1 MNLGILSSLA
11 KSESDVSD
19 LIDWICKGRFN
30 RNCSMLEDR
39 SERDGIPK
47 PKIKLEIDQLSI
59 KWSKVLPPRPGIS
72 DSIILVAIERI
83 LEDITRNNNQLWW
96 WLRLRLLTQEHKYKD
111 TRGGRRGSTYVDI
124 REPDVLGSVR
134 VEENV
139 VLEVVPV
146 CRQKVGH
153 LKRSLLI
160 LPRSEE
166 SLTLSRGSCQ

>member
-59 KWSKVLPPRPGIS
+59 K
-72 DSIILVAIERI
+72 
-83 LEDITRNNNQLWW
+83 
-96 WLRLRLLTQEHKYKD
+96 
-111 TRGGRRGSTYVDI
+111 
-124 REPDVLGSVR
+124 
-134 VEENV
+134 
-139 VLEVVPV
+139 
-146 CRQKVGH
+146 
-153 LKRSLLI
+153 
-160 LPRSEE
+160 
-166 SLTLSRGSCQ
+166 